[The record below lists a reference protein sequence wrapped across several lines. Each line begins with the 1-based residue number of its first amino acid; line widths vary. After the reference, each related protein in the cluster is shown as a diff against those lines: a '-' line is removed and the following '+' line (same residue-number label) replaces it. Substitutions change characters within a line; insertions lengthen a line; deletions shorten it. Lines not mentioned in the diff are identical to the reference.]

1 MQGMDVELRSELQ
14 ALRARAYGPDADLDR
29 DPAAVA
35 RLQELEDLER
45 QARVDAAVRP
55 PVTPPTTPDAA
66 PLVIDDDDAPLVVD
80 DDDVEPGEPPARRP
94 RVRRTRTLGLWA
106 GSLAAVAAVASAASI
121 AATTFVPVARTAGV
135 AQVDTLRVDPSADD
149 SPVRS
154 MGFDSSEVSV
164 YADFHG
170 LTAYAGT
177 TQVDSSGTR
186 AECLILLDT
195 STLPAS
201 GDINASQIGYRYGG
215 CGAGVFPATIEFV
228 VTPDLP
234 DAFRARF
241 PVGSSLQFVSDGDH
255 VGVFSDVE

>member
-1 MQGMDVELRSELQ
+1 MQDMDVELRSELQ

-45 QARVDAAVRP
+45 LARVEAAVRP
-55 PVTPPTTPDAA
+55 PVTPPTAPDA
-66 PLVIDDDDAPLVVD
+66 APLVVD
-80 DDDVEPGEPPARRP
+80 DDDVESGEPPARRP
-94 RVRRTRTLGLWA
+94 VVRRARTLWLWA

-135 AQVDTLRVDPSADD
+135 AQVDTLRADPSADD

-154 MGFDSSEVSV
+154 MGFDSSGVSV

-186 AECLILLDT
+186 AECLILIDT
-195 STLPAS
+195 STIPAS
-201 GDINASQIGYRYGG
+201 GDITASQIGYRYGG
-215 CGAGVFPATIEFV
+215 CGAGAFPATIEFV

-241 PVGSSLQFVSDGDH
+241 PVGSSLQFVRNGDH
-255 VGVFSDVE
+255 VGVFSDAE